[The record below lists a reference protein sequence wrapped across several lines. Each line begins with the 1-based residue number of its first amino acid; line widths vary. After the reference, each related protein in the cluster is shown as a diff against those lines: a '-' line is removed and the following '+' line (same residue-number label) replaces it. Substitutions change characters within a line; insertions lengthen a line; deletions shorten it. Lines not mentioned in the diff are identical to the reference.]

1 MYRNIDTFF
10 QGFANGGMVSER
22 GRGSIYD
29 SYRGAKKKE
38 EEEKKRKIIP
48 SPVVNLPSFLQEDY
62 SVPVDPFTSPDTGN
76 IASDPE
82 FLQREGGASDY
93 TLPGYIADHT
103 PIVGKSYGEIASDTV
118 GDVGEYIYNNPKQA
132 AIDSARGLGS
142 LLVGDFAQ
150 TGEIADFDLFGGI
163 QDAGEQVYDSAKTLL
178 TNDYFKYKP
187 WHTIN
192 MATNPEYA
200 TAHRENKLGDIATV
214 VGAGLPVKP
223 VFKGI
228 GSAIKGSDVS
238 KALRGELG
246 ESFYGPDGPAVKPN
260 VGGFELPYSS
270 KEAWRRYID
279 LRNQGLSNAEIERL
293 HGLKVYSSG
302 PGGSN
307 QVIGIVKPSNQIDT
321 SDIPY
326 EVKNTGPYGGWFDPS
341 DNSIS
346 ISDKAPVGS
355 ANFKEILRHE
365 GEHLNQRK
373 AGLGSHEFGT
383 GSPESIFRRQRRILE
398 DLNQQIR
405 GEKDPSTR
413 QALIVE
419 RDRVADIDAAG
430 AYYNSPKEVGAR
442 QAQLG
447 PVRTYDPTITATELL
462 DPTINIGKGLGTRV
476 SEAFSRAILPTHRG
490 LSRFREMSPRIPF
503 TNSKLFTGFDEAFLP
518 LARMNTPRT
527 PSTRGNQSVPFLG
540 GSRGNE
546 VNQGRAYDASVDGGG
561 GKGFDPSSIAK
572 QGVKVGSGIPKVD
585 MIEGSPAGINNQTV
599 TQSAVNLINEPAF
612 GEGFA
617 ERLSEVAAEN
627 SIAVGDRTFMPMDVY
642 TELADRVNNP
652 DFKVVDPK
660 ATSGFDFV
668 EEFLSENK
676 PKSANLEFTNKKK
689 EMIGEGMS
697 GSDLEFA
704 LNNLARRLGIERP
717 D

>member
-10 QGFANGGMVSER
+10 QGFANGGMVGER

-29 SYRGAKKKE
+29 SYRGAKKE
-38 EEEKKRKIIP
+38 EEEEEKRKIIP

-76 IASDPE
+76 IASDPM
-82 FLQREGGASDY
+82 FRDY
-93 TLPGYIADHT
+93 IQPEVQPSYIADQA
-103 PIVGKSYGEIASDTV
+103 PIVGKSYAEIASDTS

-178 TNDYFKYKP
+178 SNDYFGNKYKN
-187 WHTIN
+187 TIDHDVYEEHMN
-192 MATNPEYA
+192 RMATNPEYA
-200 TAHRENKLGDIATV
+200 TAYREGKLSDIATV

-246 ESFYGPDGPAVKPN
+246 ESFYGPDGPAVMPN

-270 KEAWRRYID
+270 KEAFRRYTELKD
-279 LRNQGLSNAEIERL
+279 QGLSDAEIQRL
-293 HGLKVYSSG
+293 HGLKIYYSG
-302 PGGSN
+302 DGVN
-307 QVIGIVKPSNQIDT
+307 QVIGTVKPSNQIDT
-321 SDIPY
+321 SDVPY
-326 EVKNTGPYGGWFDPS
+326 EVKNTGPYGGYFDPS

-346 ISDKAPVGS
+346 ISDKTPVGS
-355 ANFKEILRHE
+355 ENFKEILRHE
-365 GEHLNQRK
+365 GEHLNQKK
-373 AGLGSHEFGT
+373 AGLGSYEFGT
-383 GSPESIFRRQRRILE
+383 GGPDSIFRRQRRVLE

-405 GEKDPSTR
+405 GEKDPSRR
-413 QALIVE
+413 QALIAE

-430 AYYNSPKEVGAR
+430 AYFNSPKEVGAR

-476 SEAFSRAILPTHRG
+476 SEAFSRAILPTYRG

-503 TNSKLFTGFDEAFLP
+503 TNSKLFTGFDEVFLP
-518 LARMNTPRT
+518 LAFRNMPET
-527 PSTRGNQSVPFLG
+527 PSTRGNQPVPFLG
-540 GSRGNE
+540 GYRGDE
-546 VNQGRAYDASVDGGG
+546 VDRGPAYDASVDGGG
-561 GKGFDPSSIAK
+561 GK
-572 QGVKVGSGIPKVD
+572 
-585 MIEGSPAGINNQTV
+585 
-599 TQSAVNLINEPAF
+599 
-612 GEGFA
+612 
-617 ERLSEVAAEN
+617 
-627 SIAVGDRTFMPMDVY
+627 
-642 TELADRVNNP
+642 
-652 DFKVVDPK
+652 
-660 ATSGFDFV
+660 GFDFV

-717 D
+717 DK